1 MYITITYFAEGE
13 ESKGTLG
20 HEIESEEELIGQ
32 LEEAYDF
39 WLAEIEQTA
48 VTASKT
54 TSQVVKGAPW
64 IDDLKYETTYTVR
77 AMLDDTWELLDEDGE
92 VLCKFKAGG
101 IPPVTD
107 WKTRKAIKGHFD
119 EQESR

>member
-1 MYITITYFAEGE
+1 MYITIIYFAEGE
-13 ESKGTLG
+13 KSTGSLG
-20 HEIESEEELIGQ
+20 HEIESEEELIKK
-32 LEEAYDF
+32 LEEAYDL
-39 WLAEIEQTA
+39 WLVDIEQTA

-64 IDDLKYETTYTVR
+64 IKNLKYETTYTVR
-77 AMLDDTWELLDEDGE
+77 AMLDDTWELLDKEGE

-107 WKTRKAIKGHFD
+107 WKTRNTIKSVFK
-119 EQESR
+119 